1 MKYAAL
7 QMLSHRLKT
16 RHSDLPLSAKLSE
29 KLDEIAPLLKSHEA
43 PRTLISYSPQ
53 GKASRY
59 RNAIAVYERS
69 NAFLADMKADVQNE
83 SKWLNPQQ
91 QQELAGVAGALSS
104 VLNNVIIETGN
115 YLEKNQQDA

>member
-1 MKYAAL
+1 MRHAAL
-7 QMLSHRLKT
+7 SMLSHRLKT
-16 RHSDLPLSAKLSE
+16 CHSDLPLSEKIAE
-29 KLDEIAPLLKSHEA
+29 KLDQFVPMLKLHET

-59 RNAIAVYERS
+59 RNAIAIYERG
-69 NAFLADMKADVQNE
+69 NAFLADLKADIENE

-91 QQELAGVAGALSS
+91 QQELASVAGALSS